1 MSESYDEGPYDDG
14 LYWGG
19 QYSESDP
26 PTYYSPRPLPEEYRG
41 ENIRRLR
48 DNWNHN
54 GLPFE
59 KDDELYRLTEQF
71 TTTLDRLDYRID
83 DAHSN
88 FHVGTAENES
98 LDRVALLAN
107 VTRKA
112 GEPDVKF
119 RKRII
124 ATISS
129 SLTGTTYDEVANFAS
144 LVLETDVSN
153 VEFEFRP
160 QEFPATLFIKVGQD
174 TLEATQFTTNEIGSL
189 MDRVVPADHEVVI
202 ELDGTFL
209 FKSIGEA
216 DEPEHGFS
224 GSGVEGGTLSG
235 EIGDS
240 DGGEDGSSDGGSDD
254 SDSSGYNYNYA
265 LSYSR

>member
-1 MSESYDEGPYDDG
+1 MGRAYDEGQYDDG

-19 QYSESDP
+19 QYSADDP
-26 PTYYSPRPLPEEYRG
+26 PTFYSPRPLPEEYRG
-41 ENIRRLR
+41 ENVRKLR

-54 GLPFE
+54 GLPP
-59 KDDELYRLTEQF
+59 DDGTELYRLVRQF
-71 TTTLDRLDYRID
+71 TSTLDRLDYRID
-83 DAHSN
+83 DAREN

-129 SLTGTTYDEVANFAS
+129 SLTGTTYDEVAEFAS
-144 LVLETDVSN
+144 LVFETDVEN
-153 VEFEFRP
+153 VEFEFQP
-160 QEFPATLFIKVGQD
+160 MKFPATLFLKVDQPMLD
-174 TLEATQFTTNEIGSL
+174 STQFTTNEIGEL
-189 MDRVVPADHEVVI
+189 MDRVVPADHDVVV

-216 DEPEHGFS
+216 DEPEHGFTDES
-224 GSGVEGGTLSG
+224 VEGGTLSG
-235 EIGDS
+235 EI
-240 DGGEDGSSDGGSDD
+240 
-254 SDSSGYNYNYA
+254 A
-265 LSYSR
+265 